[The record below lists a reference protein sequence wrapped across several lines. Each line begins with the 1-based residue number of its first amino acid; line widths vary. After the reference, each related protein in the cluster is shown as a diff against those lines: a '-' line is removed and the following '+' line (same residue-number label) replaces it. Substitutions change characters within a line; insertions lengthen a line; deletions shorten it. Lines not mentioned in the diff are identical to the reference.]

1 MAVQWLSCACPVPVL
16 CLPCVCPVSVLVCPM
31 SVLARKCVLSWLSLP
46 PSVLDKDA
54 EGENVVDAALPWA
67 LLRASTIV
75 AQLPGRD

>member
-1 MAVQWLSCACPVPVL
+1 
-16 CLPCVCPVSVLVCPM
+16 M

-67 LLRASTIV
+67 LLRASMIV
-75 AQLPGRD
+75 AQLPRL